1 MAYKRNQTISDAWE
15 VNEEP
20 GVYNL
25 SDRLMDF
32 SVNIIRVSRTFE
44 NSEAAQHI
52 SNQLLRAGTSPMAN
66 HAEAQSAESKKDFI
80 HKMKICLK
88 ELRETERWLSLARR
102 VPLVQ
107 ASDALDKLLEENNQL
122 IRIFAKSIQT
132 AQANQQSHKR

>member
-1 MAYKRNQTISDAWE
+1 
-15 VNEEP
+15 
-20 GVYNL
+20 
-25 SDRLMDF
+25 
-32 SVNIIRVSRTFE
+32 
-44 NSEAAQHI
+44 
-52 SNQLLRAGTSPMAN
+52 MAN

-88 ELRETERWLSLARR
+88 ELRETERWLSLVRR

-107 ASDALDKLLEENNQL
+107 ASDAVDKLLEENNQL